1 MFEWTAFE
9 AAFVETAEAAI
20 DKWFTKNSKQHVYAI
35 AFHEC
40 YCELDGPIVI
50 PSLGINSVEKYQPE
64 AGTDEENYKWAPG
77 DWHWPSILPA
87 RSPLTRFEDP
97 LTEDACSGSQA
108 HWRKSQK
115 RFEKVLLNVTKHLYQ
130 KYSKHPQVTDDFVV
144 FIDDEEYGLDLIKR
158 CVPARL
164 FRKLF
169 DGVDKPNLKKL
180 SPEDGL
186 AKYMEEIWSYE
197 KEILAMGS
205 EAIPRSS
212 RNSRTPMTVG
222 LPQDCWPIS
231 INPQRP
237 SFPPYENKR

>member
-1 MFEWTAFE
+1 M
-9 AAFVETAEAAI
+9 
-20 DKWFTKNSKQHVYAI
+20 
-35 AFHEC
+35 
-40 YCELDGPIVI
+40 
-50 PSLGINSVEKYQPE
+50 
-64 AGTDEENYKWAPG
+64 
-77 DWHWPSILPA
+77 
-87 RSPLTRFEDP
+87 
-97 LTEDACSGSQA
+97 
-108 HWRKSQK
+108 
-115 RFEKVLLNVTKHLYQ
+115 TKHLYQ

-180 SPEDGL
+180 SPEDRL